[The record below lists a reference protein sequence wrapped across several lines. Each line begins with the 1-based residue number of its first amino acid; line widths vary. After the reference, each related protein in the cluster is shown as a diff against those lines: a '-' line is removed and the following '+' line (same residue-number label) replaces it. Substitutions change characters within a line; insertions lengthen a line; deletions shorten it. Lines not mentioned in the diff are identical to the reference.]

1 MNQEEGNTSI
11 AYKKQNKT
19 GRAHKLHH
27 HAKSDVCP
35 QYFRSIGMTHMLRG
49 LPLQKTPPS
58 FLNLPDDARPAPQS
72 ADTGS
77 GVGCVNL
84 ADRRL
89 SAFVRI
95 RVKGG
100 RASVSLLPIH
110 RALIFVS
117 DTAHFLQHTSA
128 AAAAEAAA
136 AAASGRYAQKRHMRE
151 ESVMK
156 Y

>member
-1 MNQEEGNTSI
+1 MYQ
-11 AYKKQNKT
+11 
-19 GRAHKLHH
+19 

-35 QYFRSIGMTHMLRG
+35 QYCSSIGMTHMLCG

-77 GVGCVNL
+77 GLGCVNL
-84 ADRRL
+84 ADRRQ

-95 RVKGG
+95 RV
-100 RASVSLLPIH
+100 RVAVRPFHCFPFTERSSSSPIW
-110 RALIFVS
+110 LIFS
-117 DTAHFLQHTSA
+117 ST
-128 AAAAEAAA
+128 AAEA

>member
-1 MNQEEGNTSI
+1 MNQEERNTSI
-11 AYKKQNKT
+11 SNKKTKT
-19 GRAHKLHH
+19 GRAYKPHR
-27 HAKSDVCP
+27 HAKSYVCP
-35 QYFRSIGMTHMLRG
+35 QYFSSIGVTHMLRG

-77 GVGCVNL
+77 GLGCVNL

-95 RVKGG
+95 RVEGS
-100 RASVSLLPIH
+100 RASVSLLSIH
-110 RALIFVS
+110 RAFIFVS

-128 AAAAEAAA
+128 AAAAAEA

-151 ESVMK
+151 RNP
-156 Y
+156 